1 MGPRRRWAWPS
12 PARSGL
18 ARNRTL
24 SAMVRNGWRLE
35 LDRAGRASEAATAL
49 REAIALYQRKGN
61 VVSGARAHT
70 ILERLEYDAAVTDAS
85 SS

>member
-1 MGPRRRWAWPS
+1 
-12 PARSGL
+12 
-18 ARNRTL
+18 
-24 SAMVRNGWRLE
+24 LE

-49 REAIALYQRKGN
+49 RDAIAPYERKGN

>member
-1 MGPRRRWAWPS
+1 VSAVI
-12 PARSGL
+12 
-18 ARNRTL
+18 RN
-24 SAMVRNGWRLE
+24 AWRLK

-49 REAIALYQRKGN
+49 RDAIALYERKGN
-61 VVSGARAHT
+61 VVCAARAHT

>member
-1 MGPRRRWAWPS
+1 MGPRRRWAWP
-12 PARSGL
+12 L
-18 ARNRTL
+18 AGAL
-24 SAMVRNGWRLE
+24 GACEEPHAVGDGPQRLE

-49 REAIALYQRKGN
+49 REAIARYERKGN
-61 VVSGARAHT
+61 VVSAARAHT

>member
-24 SAMVRNGWRLE
+24 SAMVRNGWRLK
-35 LDRAGRASEAATAL
+35 LDRAGRASEAATTL
-49 REAIALYQRKGN
+49 RDAIALYQRKGN
-61 VVSGARAHT
+61 VVSAARAHT
-70 ILERLEYDAAVTDAS
+70 ILERLEYDAAVTGAS